1 MATPSD
7 RNVTRGIL
15 WMLATGLLFVGVT
28 GVVRHIGTAL
38 PAAESAFLRYVIG
51 TAMLL
56 PFIWRDLLRP
66 RPARSWGVF
75 AFRGAAHSLG
85 VVLWFFAMA
94 RIPIAEVTAI
104 GYTAPIYITIGAALF
119 FGEKLAA
126 RRIMAVVLAFAGALI
141 ILRPGFREVGPGQ
154 IAQLLSAPLFAVSY
168 LMTKRL
174 TATESPGV
182 IVGLLSVFVTL
193 ALAPMAISVWV
204 WPDWREVGWLA
215 LVAALATT
223 GHWTMTKGLQ
233 AAPLTVTQPVTFL
246 QLVWAT
252 ALGALVFGEAI
263 DGWILLGG
271 AVIIGAV
278 TFIAYREAML
288 GRSRA
293 ARTQPPDTV

>member
-1 MATPSD
+1 MASASE
-7 RNVTRGIL
+7 RNVIRGIL

-28 GVVRHIGTAL
+28 GVVRHIGTSL

-51 TAMLL
+51 TSMLL
-56 PFIWRDLLRP
+56 PFLWRDLVRP

-75 AFRGAAHSLG
+75 ALRGAAHSLG

-119 FGEKLAA
+119 FGERLAA
-126 RRIMAVVLAFAGALI
+126 RRIMAVVLAFVGALI

-174 TATESPGV
+174 TDTESPTL
-182 IVGLLSVFVTL
+182 IVGMLSVFVTL
-193 ALAPMAISVWV
+193 ALAPMAASVWV
-204 WPDWREVGWLA
+204 WPEPREVAWLA
-215 LVAALATT
+215 LVAALATA
-223 GHWTMTKGLQ
+223 GHWTMTKALQ
-233 AAPLTVTQPVTFL
+233 VAPVTVTQPVTFL

-252 ALGALVFGEAI
+252 ALGAIVFGEAV
-263 DGWILLGG
+263 DGWILFGG

-278 TFIAYREAML
+278 TFIAYRETVL
-288 GRSRA
+288 GRARV
-293 ARTQPPDTV
+293 ARTRPPDAV